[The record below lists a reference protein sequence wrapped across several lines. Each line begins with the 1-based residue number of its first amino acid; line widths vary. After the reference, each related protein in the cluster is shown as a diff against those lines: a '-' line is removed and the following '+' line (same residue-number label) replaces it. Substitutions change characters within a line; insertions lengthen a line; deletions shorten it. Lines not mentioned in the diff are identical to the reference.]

1 MVKYV
6 YLCSGLETVVSKN
19 SKNKLG
25 KADDRISILQLVRSK
40 SKKQRK
46 METRIEK
53 DGFKSGAKLER
64 KTVETFQVSYK
75 QNCDQQLDMSN
86 T

>member
-1 MVKYV
+1 MDKDIYFC
-6 YLCSGLETVVSKN
+6 YGLEIVMSKKW
-19 SKNKLG
+19 KNKLG

-40 SKKQRK
+40 RKKQIK

-53 DGFKSGAKLER
+53 DGFKAGSKLER
-64 KTVETFQVSYK
+64 KMVETFQVSYR
-75 QNCDQQLDMSN
+75 QNCDQLLDMRD

>member
-1 MVKYV
+1 MVKYI
-6 YLCSGLETVVSKN
+6 YLCSGLETVVSTN
-19 SKNKLG
+19 LENKLG
-25 KADDRISILQLVRSK
+25 KADDRISILQLARSK
-40 SKKQRK
+40 SKKQIK

-53 DGFKSGAKLER
+53 DGFKSGSKLER
-64 KTVETFQVSYK
+64 KTVETFHVSYK

>member
-1 MVKYV
+1 MVKYI
-6 YLCSGLETVVSKN
+6 YLCSGLETVVST
-19 SKNKLG
+19 SLENKLG
-25 KADDRISILQLVRSK
+25 KADDRISILQLARSK
-40 SKKQRK
+40 SKKQIK

-53 DGFKSGAKLER
+53 DGFKSGSKLER

>member
-1 MVKYV
+1 MVKYI
-6 YLCSGLETVVSKN
+6 YLCSGLETVVSTN
-19 SKNKLG
+19 LENKLR
-25 KADDRISILQLVRSK
+25 KADDRISILQLARSK
-40 SKKQRK
+40 SKKQIK

-53 DGFKSGAKLER
+53 DGFKSGSKLER

>member
-40 SKKQRK
+40 SKKQIK

-53 DGFKSGAKLER
+53 DGFKSGSKLER